1 MKRPIKD
8 WDLHNAKA
16 AEKRAEYAL
25 KIYHREMK
33 LAMRLRIQSQVRKL
47 GVSRRLGLS

>member
-1 MKRPIKD
+1 MKQQTKD

-25 KIYHREMK
+25 KEYHHEMK
-33 LAMRLRIQSQVRKL
+33 LAMRLRILSQVRS
-47 GVSRRLGLS
+47 GVGRRLGLS